1 MAQMIQHGSE
11 IIRINT
17 QKNTI
22 EYSKDGGRSW
32 HIRFFN
38 ISGGKGIFVDLFDN
52 GSELLACTSKGVFSS
67 KDDGHSWHSRC
78 TNSAFGEFRQ
88 LASDG
93 QNLLATTS
101 KGLFCSKDGGH
112 SWHRK

>member
-1 MAQMIQHGSE
+1 MIQHGSE

-52 GSELLACTSKGVFSS
+52 GSEILACTSKGVFSS

>member
-52 GSELLACTSKGVFSS
+52 GSEILACASKGVFSS

>member
-52 GSELLACTSKGVFSS
+52 GSEILACTSKGVFSS
-67 KDDGHSWHSRC
+67 KEAGHRWHSRC

>member
-52 GSELLACTSKGVFSS
+52 GSEILACTSKGVFSS
-67 KDDGHSWHSRC
+67 KDDGHSLHSRC

>member
-38 ISGGKGIFVDLFDN
+38 ISGGKGILVDLFDN
-52 GSELLACTSKGVFSS
+52 GSEILACTSKGVFSS

>member
-52 GSELLACTSKGVFSS
+52 GSEILVCTSKGVFSS

>member
-52 GSELLACTSKGVFSS
+52 GSEILACTSKGVFGSPV
-67 KDDGHSWHSRC
+67 KVC
-78 TNSAFGEFRQ
+78 
-88 LASDG
+88 
-93 QNLLATTS
+93 
-101 KGLFCSKDGGH
+101 GLGIDLH
-112 SWHRK
+112 

>member
-52 GSELLACTSKGVFSS
+52 GSEILACTSKGVFTS

-93 QNLLATTS
+93 QNLVATTS

>member
-1 MAQMIQHGSE
+1 MVQYGSE

-32 HIRFFN
+32 CSRYMGSIA
-38 ISGGKGIFVDLFDN
+38 GVFVDLLVY
-52 GSELLACTSKGVFSS
+52 GSEILACTSKGIYYS
-67 KDDGHSWHSRC
+67 KDGGRTWHSRY
-78 TNSAFGEFRQ
+78 TSSSYGSFIQ

-93 QNLLATTS
+93 QNILATTS
-101 KGLFCSKDGGH
+101 KGLYYSKDSGRT
-112 SWHRK
+112 WHRR

>member
-52 GSELLACTSKGVFSS
+52 GSEILACTSKGVFSS

-101 KGLFCSKDGGH
+101 RGLFCSKDGGH

>member
-52 GSELLACTSKGVFSS
+52 GSEILACTSKGVFSS

-101 KGLFCSKDGGH
+101 KGLFCSKDGGPR
-112 SWHRK
+112 WHRK

>member
-52 GSELLACTSKGVFSS
+52 GSEMLACTSKGVFSS

>member
-52 GSELLACTSKGVFSS
+52 GSKILACTSKGVFSS